1 MIRSILWRQLLL
13 GPTLWAIVLLV
24 TLSPANSRAEDLAKF
39 CTEAQSLLKQNQQ
52 IQALDVMQKG
62 EEEVWNHIAFQ
73 AVKNVFVKEKSV
85 DNRYEVRSNNVYKS
99 GEIIRLY
106 VEPVGFTQKKVQDHY
121 LVELEADYTI
131 AKEDGTVVA
140 GKEHFWR
147 YEKKI
152 GYFLARWAF
161 DLDFT
166 IKAEPG
172 NYVIKTV
179 FRDLLSSKT
188 LTVNTPVRFE

>member
-1 MIRSILWRQLLL
+1 MITWRQLLL
-13 GPTLWAIVLLV
+13 RPTLWAIVLLV
-24 TLSPANSRAEDLAKF
+24 TLSPANSRAEDLAKC

-52 IQALDVMQKG
+52 IEGLDVMRKG
-62 EEEVWNHIAFQ
+62 VEEVWNHIAFQ

-85 DNRYEVRSNNVYKS
+85 DNKYEVRPNNVYKS
-99 GEIIRLY
+99 GETIRLY
-106 VEPVGFTQKKVQDHY
+106 VEPVGFTQKKVKDHY

-131 AKEDGTVVA
+131 AKEDGSVIA

-147 YEKKI
+147 FEKKS
-152 GYFLARWAF
+152 GYFRDRWSF

-166 IKAEPG
+166 MKAEPG

-188 LTVNTPVRFE
+188 LIVNTPVRFE